1 MRRLLTTGVALAT
14 LATTL
19 LVAGSLV
26 GPNAGAAT
34 RHAASPNL
42 GARPRRAAAVAANT
56 PDKVDVVKI
65 SGLLDPVLAD
75 FIASSVNEAE
85 SDGAVA
91 LVLQLN
97 STGMVISDD
106 QFVALARHLHASTVP
121 VAIWVGP
128 SGTSAEGTVAQ
139 LLGVVSRVG
148 VAPGSHVGNT
158 GTQVIP
164 DELLSPLYRAIE
176 PQLRD
181 HTIGAGQ
188 AHALKLAT
196 GNDVVISS
204 FLVGLPGVRT
214 KVVTDKTGTHTQ
226 ADLEPVFR
234 QLPPLNQL
242 MHTVASPSAAY
253 LLFVIGLSLIV
264 FELFTAGVG
273 VAGLVGA
280 ACLALGCYGLWVLPV
295 RGVSVALLLLA
306 MFAFAVDVQTG
317 VPRVWTGIGIVA
329 LVAGTFTLYDGL
341 GLPWIAL
348 TLGVVAVVLF
358 MLAGMPAMVRTR
370 FSTPTIG
377 REWMVGDLGEAVVQL
392 NPDGVVRVR
401 GGLWRARTN
410 RATPIDRG
418 EPVRVVEVDRLLL
431 EVEPLEGAAV
441 DAGH

>member
-1 MRRLLTTGVALAT
+1 MTGVALAT

-19 LVAGSLV
+19 LVVGSLA
-26 GPNAGAAT
+26 GPIAGASG
-34 RHAASPNL
+34 RHVAP
-42 GARPRRAAAVAANT
+42 RPEGRPAAAPRARAT
-56 PDKVDVVKI
+56 KPAKVDVVKV

-75 FIASSVNEAE
+75 FITSSVNEAA

-91 LVLQLN
+91 LVIQLN
-97 STGMVISDD
+97 STGVVISDAD
-106 QFVALARHLHASTVP
+106 FVALARHIHDSKVP
-121 VAIWVGP
+121 VAVWVGP
-128 SGTSAEGTVAQ
+128 NGTAAEGQVAQ
-139 LLGVVSRVG
+139 LLGVVSFVG

-158 GTQVIP
+158 GQQVIP
-164 DELLSPLYRAIE
+164 DELLSPLYRALE
-176 PQLRD
+176 PRLRTS
-181 HTIGAGQ
+181 TIGAGE
-188 AHALKLAT
+188 AHAIKLAT
-196 GNDVVISS
+196 GNDTVISS
-204 FLVGLPGVRT
+204 FLVGLPGVST
-214 KVVTDKTGTHTQ
+214 KVVTDRDGTRHTV

-234 QLPPLNQL
+234 QMAPLNQL

-253 LLFVIGLSLIV
+253 LLFVVGLSLII

-280 ACLALGCYGLWVLPV
+280 AALALACYGLWVLPV
-295 RGVSVALLLLA
+295 RGFAVALLLLA

-329 LVAGTFTLYDGL
+329 LVAGTFSLYEGL

-348 TLGVVAVVLF
+348 TLGVIAVVVF

-377 REWMVGDLGEAVVQL
+377 REWMVGDLGEAVVRL

-418 EPVRVVEVDRLLL
+418 EQVRVVEVDRLLL

>member
-1 MRRLLTTGVALAT
+1 
-14 LATTL
+14 
-19 LVAGSLV
+19 
-26 GPNAGAAT
+26 
-34 RHAASPNL
+34 
-42 GARPRRAAAVAANT
+42 
-56 PDKVDVVKI
+56 
-65 SGLLDPVLAD
+65 
-75 FIASSVNEAE
+75 
-85 SDGAVA
+85 
-91 LVLQLN
+91 
-97 STGMVISDD
+97 
-106 QFVALARHLHASTVP
+106 
-121 VAIWVGP
+121 
-128 SGTSAEGTVAQ
+128 
-139 LLGVVSRVG
+139 
-148 VAPGSHVGNT
+148 
-158 GTQVIP
+158 
-164 DELLSPLYRAIE
+164 
-176 PQLRD
+176 
-181 HTIGAGQ
+181 
-188 AHALKLAT
+188 
-196 GNDVVISS
+196 
-204 FLVGLPGVRT
+204 
-214 KVVTDKTGTHTQ
+214 
-226 ADLEPVFR
+226 
-234 QLPPLNQL
+234 
-242 MHTVASPSAAY
+242 VASPSAAY

-295 RGVSVALLLLA
+295 RGVSVGLLLLA

-329 LVAGTFTLYDGL
+329 LVAGTFTLYEGL

-418 EPVRVVEVDRLLL
+418 EQVRVVEVDRLLL
-431 EVEPLEGAAV
+431 EVEPLEGAAA